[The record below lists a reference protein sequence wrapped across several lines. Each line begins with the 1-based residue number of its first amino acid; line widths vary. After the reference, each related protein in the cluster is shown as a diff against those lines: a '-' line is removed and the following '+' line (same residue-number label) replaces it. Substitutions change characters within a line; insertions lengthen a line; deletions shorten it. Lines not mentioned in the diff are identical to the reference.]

1 MHMFEIIAE
10 NGPMSTTRNP
20 QVFSVK
26 MRMQGLPRSVL
37 KGVKQAIDRLL
48 GFDRFNTFYRGLP
61 ACEPLDFSRTFLE
74 AMNVRLDFA
83 RLPADTIPASGPLLV
98 VANHAFGV
106 FDGFLLDALLL
117 SRRPDVRL
125 MAIYHL
131 AAIPEWRDRFIWV
144 DQKSGRRSRQLNMQ
158 SWRKCF
164 HWLSQG
170 GALAI
175 FPAGRVARFELRH
188 LSVTE
193 RPWNSHIGAM
203 ARRANVPVLP
213 VFFEGHNAWP
223 YQLAG
228 FLCPPLQDLLLVN
241 EAANKQGWRLR
252 VSIGPL
258 IQPNEFSNF
267 ATDEAATQFMRQRVA
282 MLSPPHSNWN

>member
-1 MHMFEIIAE
+1 
-10 NGPMSTTRNP
+10 MSSTRNP
-20 QVFSVK
+20 RVFGVK
-26 MRMQGLPRSVL
+26 MRMQGLPRPVIE
-37 KGVKQAIDRLL
+37 GVKRAIDRLL
-48 GFDRFNTFYRGLP
+48 GFERFNTFYRELP
-61 ACEPLDFSRTFLE
+61 ACEPLDLSRTFLE
-74 AMNVRLDFA
+74 RMNVRLEQVG
-83 RLPADTIPASGPLLV
+83 LPVEAIPASGPLLV

-144 DQKSGRRSRQLNMQ
+144 DQQDGRRRRALNAQ
-158 SWRKCF
+158 SWRTCYR
-164 HWLSQG
+164 WISQG

-175 FPAGRVARFELRH
+175 FPAGRVARFELRR
-188 LSVTE
+188 LSVAE
-193 RPWNSHIGAM
+193 RPWSSHIGAM
-203 ARRANVPVLP
+203 ARRANVSVLP
-213 VFFEGHNAWP
+213 IFFEGHNAWP

-228 FLCPPLQDLLLVN
+228 FVCPPLQDLLLVN
-241 EAANKQGWRLR
+241 EAANKHDWRLR

-258 IQPNEFSNF
+258 IEPAELSTL

-282 MLSPPHSNWN
+282 MLAPSNSNWT